1 MARFS
6 HYLTAQEKLIADLQ
20 KDIDSLRAALRA
32 KEDAIRDLGRQL
44 VDQDR
49 DHKARVKI
57 LEAELKFTKD
67 LSDINYKFFQ
77 KAIEPEPC
85 QEPLSSTT
93 KLRTTL

>member
-1 MARFS
+1 MARYS
-6 HYLTAQEKLIADLQ
+6 HYLTAQEKFIADLQ

-32 KEDAIRDLGRQL
+32 KDDTIRDLGRQL
-44 VDQDR
+44 EDQDR

-67 LSDINYKFFQ
+67 LSDLNYKLFQ